1 MVRFIMKR
9 SFKGLNGSPIEQ
21 LYTIDVDAPELERRL
36 NSREFSGN
44 HYDYQELLG
53 VEVLGSLD
61 SYDECVYSDD
71 GTVTP
76 FNSRKETE

>member
-1 MVRFIMKR
+1 MGDPLSSCIPLMLMLLSWNGGWIVG
-9 SFKGLNGSPIEQ
+9 SF
-21 LYTIDVDAPELERRL
+21 
-36 NSREFSGN
+36 
-44 HYDYQELLG
+44 YQELLG

-71 GTVTP
+71 GTVTL